1 MTTPSLSYDHD
12 TVKDMEAFVP
22 IISNDMDKHNIEP
35 VQVYPLPPSLFGSL
49 LKYVKVTAK
58 LSTREKVVFYIDT
71 TLDVLFWLVIPLA
84 AILYFGFAHVTVCE
98 NERLAKALLGLVGG
112 WICAIVKVA
121 LNGVLIERPGIDPR
135 LQDFLQKNFD
145 ILFAYFSGLFIV
157 AIVHF
162 FYYNGCTRSLPLAS
176 SPSMMI

>member
-12 TVKDMEAFVP
+12 TVKDMEASVP
-22 IISNDMDKHNIEP
+22 MISNDMEKYNIEP
-35 VQVYPLPPSLFGSL
+35 VQ
-49 LKYVKVTAK
+49 VTAK

-71 TLDVLFWLVIPLA
+71 TLDVLFWLIIPLA
-84 AILYFGFAHVTVCE
+84 AIIYFGFAHVTVCK
-98 NERLAKALLGLVGG
+98 NERLAKSLLGLVGG

-121 LNGVLIERPGIDPR
+121 LNGVLIERPGHDPR
-135 LQDFLQKNFD
+135 LRPFLQKHFD
-145 ILFAYFSGLFIV
+145 ILWAMTSGMLIV

-162 FYYNGCTRSLPLAS
+162 VHYNECIRSFPLAS